1 MWTYGFRFYFTPLPR
16 FFSPFPHGTFL
27 YRSSGSI
34 LPWMVVHPAS
44 HRVPRVPWYSGS
56 QPVLQPFVYEGL
68 TLFARPSHAVPL
80 GCFPFLLVLNPES
93 PKALGLGSSLF
104 ARRYLGNHYC
114 LLFLRLLRCFS
125 SPGLSP
131 FRAVRHDSHWV
142 APFGYPWIE
151 AYLRLPTAFRSLSRP
166 SSTPDAKASTVCLS

>member
-44 HRVPRVPWYSGS
+44 HRVPRVPWYSGF
-56 QPVLQPFVYEGL
+56 QPVLQPFVYEGV

-80 GCFPFLLVLNPES
+80 GCFPFVLVLNPES
-93 PKALGLGSSLF
+93 PKAFGLGSSRF
-104 ARRYLGNHYC
+104 ARRYWGNRVFF
-114 LLFLRLLRCFS
+114 LFLRVLRCFS
-125 SPGLSP
+125 SPGCLPHAYFVQHGITGYYSSRV
-131 FRAVRHDSHWV
+131 F
-142 APFGYPWIE
+142 PFGYLRFFVC
-151 AYLRLPTAFRSLSRP
+151 LRLLVAFRSLPRP
-166 SSTPDAKASTVCLS
+166 SSALSA